1 MIKKLIVKINNEKL
15 NKEKYNKLIEWLEL
29 IDFFDKINIE
39 LKLIDNFDI

>member
-1 MIKKLIVKINNEKL
+1 MIKNLIVKINNEKL

-39 LKLIDNFDI
+39 LKLINNFDI